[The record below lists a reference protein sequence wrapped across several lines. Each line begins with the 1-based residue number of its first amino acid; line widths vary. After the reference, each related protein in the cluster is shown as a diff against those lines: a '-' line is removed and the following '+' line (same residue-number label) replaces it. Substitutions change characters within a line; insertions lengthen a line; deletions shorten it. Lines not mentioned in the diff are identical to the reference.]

1 MQKVDNCMLK
11 RKILNELGVWYN
23 NPNKKALLL
32 KGARQ
37 VGKTTT
43 VRELAKRH
51 YTHFVEINF
60 EKYPVARQAF
70 EGNLDAQT
78 IISQLSIMG
87 YGPFVEHKT
96 LVFFDEIQTCP
107 NARTAIKFLVEDG
120 RFDYIESGSL
130 LGLNYADVSSYPVGF
145 EENMT
150 MYPLDYEEFLWAK
163 GISEDVIA
171 PLKEAL
177 QKREGVSEFMHEQL
191 NKYYREYLIVGGMPE
206 VVNTYIRNTDFGKTL
221 RVQRSI
227 VDSYRDDISKYAGTE
242 KARAKVFFDA
252 IPAEL
257 SKEKKRFII
266 ADIEKRASARKYEN
280 AAQWLID
287 AGIAYFSYNTHALV
301 LPFEQ
306 YEKRN
311 LYKVFLVDTGL
322 LCSMW
327 REAIQ
332 WQVLQGEIDINE
344 GALTENYVAAELVKK
359 GYTLHYYDRKSR
371 QELDFLIARSNKIS
385 IVEVKSGEDYK
396 THSSLDTALE
406 KKEELGLGEAMV
418 ICKYPMEKDGEVQYM
433 PLYALGW
440 VI

>member
-1 MQKVDNCMLK
+1 MLK
-11 RKILNELGVWYN
+11 RKILNELEVWYKN
-23 NPNKKALLL
+23 QNKKALLL

-43 VRELAKRH
+43 VREFAKRH
-51 YTHFVEINF
+51 YVHFVEINF
-60 EKYPVARQAF
+60 EKYPLAKQAF
-70 EGNLDAQT
+70 DGNLDAKT

-107 NARTAIKFLVEDG
+107 NARTAIKFLVEDS

-130 LGLNYADVSSYPVGF
+130 LGLNYADVNSYPVGF
-145 EENMT
+145 EEDIT

-163 GISEDVIA
+163 GITEEIIA
-171 PLKEAL
+171 PIKAEL
-177 QKREGVSEFMHEQL
+177 QARHAISDFMHQQL
-191 NKYYREYLIVGGMPE
+191 MKYYREYLVVGGMPD
-206 VVNTYIRNTDFGKTL
+206 VVNTYINNSDFSKTL

-227 VDSYRDDISKYAGTE
+227 ADSYRDDISKYAGTE

-252 IPAEL
+252 IPAVL

-266 ADIEKRASARKYEN
+266 ADIEQRASAQKYEN

-287 AGIAYFSYNTHALV
+287 AGIAYFSYNTHAFA

-311 LYKVFLVDTGL
+311 LFKVFLVDTGL

-344 GALTENYVAAELVKK
+344 GALTENYVAAELAKK
-359 GYTLHYYDRKSR
+359 GFALHYYDRKSR
-371 QELDFLIARSNKIS
+371 QELDFLIAKSNKIC
-385 IVEVKSGEDYK
+385 IIEVKSGDDYK
-396 THSSLDTALE
+396 RHISMDMALE
-406 KKEELGLGEAMV
+406 NAPEIGEAMV
-418 ICKYPMEKDGEVQYM
+418 VCKYPMQQEKNIQYI

-440 VI
+440 ILEE

>member
-1 MQKVDNCMLK
+1 MLK
-11 RKILNELGVWYN
+11 RKILNELDVWYN

-43 VRELAKRH
+43 VREFAKRH
-51 YTHFVEINF
+51 YTHLVEINF

-78 IISQLSIMG
+78 IVSQLSIMG

-145 EENMT
+145 EDSVT

-191 NKYYREYLIVGGMPE
+191 SKYYREYLIVGGMPE
-206 VVNTYIRNTDFGKTL
+206 VVNTYISNTDFAKTL

-266 ADIEKRASARKYEN
+266 ADIEQRASARKYEN

-287 AGIAYFSYNTHALV
+287 AGIAYFSYNTHALA

-371 QELDFLIARSNKIS
+371 QELDFLIAQSNKIS

-406 KKEELGLGEAMV
+406 KKDELGLGEAMV
-418 ICKYPMEKDGEVQYM
+418 ICKYPMEKDGEVQYV

-440 VI
+440 VIE